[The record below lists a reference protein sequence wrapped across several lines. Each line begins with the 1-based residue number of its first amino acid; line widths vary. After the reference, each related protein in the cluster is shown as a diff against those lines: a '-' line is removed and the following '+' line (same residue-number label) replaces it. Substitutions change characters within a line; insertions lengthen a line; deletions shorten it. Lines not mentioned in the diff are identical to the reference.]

1 MPGNYKRKSGESS
14 GVGSF
19 RLRRLFHDIENG
31 FDPPSS
37 RLGFPLDG
45 NAFEFGRDFG
55 KEHRRI
61 VDEIGV
67 FAERKRRPV
76 RSGPGFE
83 RYSLEALESRVHGI
97 RVSVEFLVV
106 FAIVNGNVGRIIEVD
121 KPPVLS
127 VRVSSQ
133 GIPVAA
139 RTLGGRSD
147 ETDVVRRIGTP
158 VEFEKSQLGIV
169 VIPLE
174 SVSKHRLVA
183 VLIDVFDHSRSRT
196 VGGSSARPHDNDRAV
211 RSAGRSRLRR
221 QEDGGVGSRRE
232 HGKRQNPSCEK
243 GFRNP
248 YGNAGENIHV
258 DRVVNDFS
266 ISPLRC
272 VFVKTARKTGY
283 LDGRFLQSI

>member
-19 RLRRLFHDIENG
+19 RLRRLFHDIENR
-31 FDPPSS
+31 FDSPGP
-37 RLGFPLDG
+37 RLGLPLDG
-45 NAFEFGRDFG
+45 DAFELGRNFG
-55 KEHRRI
+55 KEHGRI
-61 VDEIGV
+61 VDEVRV
-67 FAERKRRPV
+67 FAKRKRRPV

-121 KPPVLS
+121 KSSVLS

-133 GIPVAA
+133 GVPVAA
-139 RTLGGRSD
+139 RTLGGRGD
-147 ETDVVRRIGTP
+147 ETDVVRGIGTP
-158 VEFEKSQLGIV
+158 VEFEKTQLGIV

-174 SVSKHRLVA
+174 RVSKHGLVA

-196 VGGSSARPHDNDRAV
+196 VGGRSARPHDNDRTV
-211 RSAGRSRLRR
+211 RSAGRSRLRS

-248 YGNAGENIHV
+248 CGNAGENIHM
-258 DRVVNDFS
+258 DRVVNDLP